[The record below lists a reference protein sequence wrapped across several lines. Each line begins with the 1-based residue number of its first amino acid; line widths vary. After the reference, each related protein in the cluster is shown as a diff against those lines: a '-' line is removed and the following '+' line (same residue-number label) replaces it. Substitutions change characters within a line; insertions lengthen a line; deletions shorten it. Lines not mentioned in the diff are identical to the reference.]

1 MDTAGPR
8 EHAISVRAITHRY
21 GDRLALDAIGLDVPT
36 GEIFA
41 MLGPNGSGKTTL
53 FHILATLLRPS
64 AGTALVLGSDVVR
77 EPAIVRRRIGV
88 AFQSPSLDRKLTCE
102 ENLVHHGHLYGV
114 RGATLRQRIN
124 ELLERLALS
133 DRRRDRIETL
143 SGGLQRRVDLARALL
158 HRPRVLLLD
167 EPSTGLD
174 PAAKLALWQ
183 HLEALQRT
191 DGVTIVLA
199 THMMDEA
206 DRCGTAAILNAGRVI
221 TVGPPERLKSEVGG
235 NVVAVEA
242 SGAETLAPAIRERFG
257 VEVRVTSDTLK
268 IEKSDAENF
277 AARLIEAFPGRIR
290 SVRIGRPTLE
300 DVFLHHTGRAFD
312 AHDLH
317 AGASR

>member
-1 MDTAGPR
+1 
-8 EHAISVRAITHRY
+8 
-21 GDRLALDAIGLDVPT
+21 
-36 GEIFA
+36 
-41 MLGPNGSGKTTL
+41 
-53 FHILATLLRPS
+53 
-64 AGTALVLGSDVVR
+64 
-77 EPAIVRRRIGV
+77 
-88 AFQSPSLDRKLTCE
+88 
-102 ENLVHHGHLYGV
+102 
-114 RGATLRQRIN
+114 
-124 ELLERLALS
+124 
-133 DRRRDRIETL
+133 
-143 SGGLQRRVDLARALL
+143 
-158 HRPRVLLLD
+158 VLLLD

-183 HLEALQRT
+183 YLETLQRV